1 MGGAAGG
8 KLAAH
13 VTQAGGF
20 GFIGGGYFTPDQIT
34 KEFDQVREILGVN
47 DSSRVEVGMGFL
59 AWKLTELD
67 GGIATSSLDD
77 VNSRP
82 KAYACI
88 DIALRCRPRAIWL
101 AFGADRELVQWA
113 QAIKKREREIH
124 GATDTTEGIEPWVL
138 FMGVGSVQEAE
149 AAIEADADV
158 IVAQGRSRELYFCS
172 QCILPSRTHR
182 SSSIPGIEAGGHGSS
197 TSPPLSNLLPSIVDL
212 LKTRNPSSNRPTKPC
227 VIGAGGLS
235 SGAHLLS
242 TLSLQQGQCMEP
254 VSSSHLKARTPRN
267 VRTCYSRLRREIRP
281 EAWLSMKLGKPSLGL
296 MGLTVVDSRT

>member
-158 IVAQGRSRELYFCS
+158 IVAQGQSRGSTFAHNAFFQAELIDLRPYQASKQEVTVPLLHPLYRTFF
-172 QCILPSRTHR
+172 LPS
-182 SSSIPGIEAGGHGSS
+182 SIS
-197 TSPPLSNLLPSIVDL
+197 
-212 LKTRNPSSNRPTKPC
+212 
-227 VIGAGGLS
+227 
-235 SGAHLLS
+235 
-242 TLSLQQGQCMEP
+242 
-254 VSSSHLKARTPRN
+254 
-267 VRTCYSRLRREIRP
+267 
-281 EAWLSMKLGKPSLGL
+281 
-296 MGLTVVDSRT
+296 